1 MVAQSCFRTLQ
12 PVEAK
17 HLTFS
22 SIQAGTQAAH
32 LSLVVQPHLLLVHP
46 LQLVEAKLK
55 KAQQEG
61 QAARE
66 AGLPPLAAGLKR
78 LSSSAASDKLP
89 EGATEDPAVQADAC
103 MAQLLAEEKAE
114 G

>member
-1 MVAQSCFRTLQ
+1 MASC
-12 PVEAK
+12 
-17 HLTFS
+17 S
-22 SIQAGTQAAH
+22 
-32 LSLVVQPHLLLVHP
+32 P

-61 QAARE
+61 QAARD

-78 LSSSAASDKLP
+78 LSSPAASDKLP
-89 EGATEDPAVQADAC
+89 VGATEDPALQADAC